1 MENNVGVASRRHA
14 DIVPFNNKIK
24 KKNSKHF
31 ICNFCKYMYVVY
43 MSFNSYCS
51 ISVKNMFHV
60 KENTQFQLYNE

>member
-1 MENNVGVASRRHA
+1 MWASRPVVMQ
-14 DIVPFNNKIK
+14 ILYLSTTT

>member
-24 KKNSKHF
+24 KKDSKHF

-43 MSFNSYCS
+43 MSFNYYCS
-51 ISVKNMFHV
+51 ISV
-60 KENTQFQLYNE
+60 